1 MADDRPEDT
10 GSLPDSDRPKRPPP
24 TIDLEATEISSEL
37 HGAGSDAPSETGT
50 QTTSPPP
57 DARPISSWV
66 VAPVSGA
73 VAAALVIG
81 VGWLL
86 GWPPVQ
92 PAGPQPDAAAVD
104 GLTARVAGLE
114 SRTSKPAPPEPAAA
128 ARIDALEKSLTAVRG
143 QSEKLAAAINEVRS
157 MPRDGTAQPDLPV
170 FNERIATIEST
181 MRAQTAEIAQQA
193 SKLADARAA
202 DAKPADDTLLRR
214 VVAASLLDVYVR
226 HGDPFAA
233 QLSAAK
239 SLADA
244 DALKPLDGFAAS
256 GVPGINA
263 LCRELVEIVP
273 KLAPLAPPESST
285 VGAGIVD
292 RLQAGAAK
300 LVRVQRTDAAG
311 SDRGSVVAR
320 VTTAALRNELAEA
333 RRELKALPP
342 ADRAPAQAW
351 LDKTDARDAALAASR
366 KFAGDATAAFAQGK

>member
-114 SRTSKPAPPEPAAA
+114 SRTSKPAPPDSATA

-143 QSEKLAAAINEVRS
+143 QSEKLAAAVNEIRS
-157 MPRDGTAQPDLPV
+157 MPRDGTAPRDLSA

-181 MRAQTAEIAQQA
+181 MRAHTAEIAQQA
-193 SKLADARAA
+193 GKLADARAA

-214 VVAASLLDVYVR
+214 VVAAALLDVYVR

-239 SLADA
+239 SLADT

-273 KLAPLAPPESST
+273 KLAPPAPESST

-333 RRELKALPP
+333 RHELKALPP

-351 LDKTDARDAALAASR
+351 LDKTDVRDAALAASR